1 MIRPPS
7 HCIYVCVRGDTGA
20 LRISTICTGCLSLNS
35 TQTGVFR
42 EEGSSIEK
50 RLPEDPAVGKPARN
64 FLNQ

>member
-1 MIRPPS
+1 MTSLPLYI
-7 HCIYVCVRGDTGA
+7 CVCGGEGTGA
-20 LRISTICTGCLSLNS
+20 LRINTICTGCLSVNC

-50 RLPEDPAVGKPARN
+50 RLPEDPAVGKPVRN